1 MKQIKTAL
9 FLLSSAFALPLAF
22 MFLGGSVTA
31 QDPGWPRQKT
41 GKVGKLIY
49 YQPQVDD
56 WSNHKQLDFR
66 MALTIT
72 PTGKPTTIGVAVIR
86 AQTDVDVDNRTVF
99 LHDLVVTETHFPSLD
114 SSAAGKMNEMV
125 KTFMPRD
132 SSVTISLDRLVSSV
146 DKPADAPTVNVRN
159 DPPQIFVSNRPSILV
174 HVDGNPVFGKIKDTK
189 MEFVVNSNFP
199 LFLDK
204 SKNNY
209 YLFTG
214 EQWLTTANLQ
224 GQWSK
229 AAALPKDMTKL
240 KSDTQWA
247 GLAAAIPAP
256 ASSKPVPSVFYA
268 TTPAEVILF
277 QGPPVYTTIPGTQ
290 LVFASNTDSDLF
302 VDNSSRTY
310 YYLAAGRWFRA
321 GSLQGPWTF
330 ATADLPGDFAKI
342 PGTSKAARVLAS
354 VPGTEQAKDA
364 VLLAQIPTTVIVDAK
379 SAAAQAKVV
388 YTGTPEF
395 KPIDGTTLYYATNTA
410 EKVVKVGDVYYLCL
424 NGVWFFSSVAQGP
437 WTTATTV
444 PSVIYTIPPSSP
456 VYNVT
461 YVTQTTT
468 SSGSVQSSYTAGY
481 LGTFIV
487 GVTVGAIIANG
498 SGYYYPPYYHYP
510 VYGYPI
516 YRPYPVTYGVGAYYN
531 HYTGAYGVARGV
543 YGPYGGVTGSASYN
557 PYTGTYRRGVTAY
570 GPYGSASAG
579 RAYNPYTGT
588 AARGATVSTPYGTRS
603 AAQAYNPYTGTSAA
617 TRQGSSAYGQWG
629 STVVSRGNQ
638 AVQTGHVSTAGGTV
652 AGARSTSGAKAIAG
666 SGYYGSGGAV
676 KTSGGDMYAAKDGNV
691 YKNTGS
697 GWEQHNGSG
706 WNSVNT
712 PATRSTAQTR
722 TSSANRP
729 QMQSGT
735 YNNLNSEMQNRQR
748 GAAQTRNF
756 QNSRSGGASRTGAGR
771 RR

>member
-1 MKQIKTAL
+1 MNKTKIAFLFFVNVIAL
-9 FLLSSAFALPLAF
+9 SGVLLGLHTRT
-22 MFLGGSVTA
+22 MG
-31 QDPGWPRQKT
+31 QDPGWPRQKVA
-41 GKVGKLIY
+41 KAGKLVY
-49 YQPQVDD
+49 YQPQVDA
-56 WSNHKQLDFR
+56 WSKSKQLDFR
-66 MALTIT
+66 IALTIT

-86 AQTDVDVDNRTVF
+86 AQTDVDVDNRTV
-99 LHDLVVTETHFPSLD
+99 LIHDLVVTETHFASLD
-114 SSAAGKMNEMV
+114 AVEADKMNQLV
-125 KTFMPRD
+125 KTFLPGD
-132 SSVTISLDRLVSSV
+132 SSVTISLDRLVASV
-146 DKPADAPTVNVRN
+146 EKPADAPTVNVRN
-159 DPPQIFVSNRPSILV
+159 DPPRIFVSNRPSILV

-204 SKNNY
+204 SKNTY
-209 YLFTG
+209 YVFTG

-224 GQWSK
+224 GQWTK
-229 AAALPKDMTKL
+229 ASALPKDMTKL
-240 KSDTQWA
+240 KADTQWA
-247 GLAAAIPAP
+247 GLSAAIPP
-256 ASSKPVPSVFYA
+256 PPSSKPVPSVFYA

-277 QGPPVYTTIPGTQ
+277 QGPPVYSKIPGTQ
-290 LVFASNTDSDLF
+290 LVYASNSDSDLF
-302 VDNSSRTY
+302 VDNSSLTY

-321 GSLQGPWTF
+321 SSLDGPWTF
-330 ATADLPGDFAKI
+330 ATPDLPGDFSRI
-342 PGTSKAARVLAS
+342 PPTSSAARVLAS

-364 VLLAQIPTTVIVDAK
+364 VLLAQIPTTAIVDAK
-379 SAAAQAKVV
+379 GAAALAKVE

-395 KPIDGTTLYYATNTA
+395 KPIDGTTLFYATNTA
-410 EKVVKVGDVYYLCL
+410 EKVIKVGDVYYLCL
-424 NGVWFFSSVAQGP
+424 NGVWFFASAAQGP

-510 VYGYPI
+510 IYGYPI
-516 YRPYPVTYGVGAYYN
+516 YRPYAVTYGAGAYYN
-531 HYTGAYGVARGV
+531 HYTGGYGAARGV
-543 YGPYGGVTGSASYN
+543 YGPYGGVTGRASYN
-557 PYTGTYRRGVTAY
+557 PYTGTYARSVTAY

-588 AARGATVSTPYGTRS
+588 AA
-603 AAQAYNPYTGTSAA
+603 A
-617 TRQGSSAYGQWG
+617 TRQASNAYGSWG
-629 STVVSRGNQ
+629 TSVVSRGNE
-638 AVQTGHVSTAGGTV
+638 AVQTGHVSNSQGTV
-652 AGARSTSGAKAIAG
+652 VGARSTSGAKAVAG
-666 SGYYGSGGAV
+666 TGRYGNSGGAV
-676 KTSGGDMYAAKDGNV
+676 KTSDGDMYASKNGNV

-697 GWEQHNGSG
+697 GWEQHNSNG

-712 PATRSTAQTR
+712 PTTR
-722 TSSANRP
+722 TANTSRPTTTASRP

-735 YNNLNSEMQNRQR
+735 YNQLNSEMQNRQR
-748 GAAQTRNF
+748 GATQTRNF
-756 QNSRSGGASRTGAGR
+756 QNAQRSGGASRSGGGGR